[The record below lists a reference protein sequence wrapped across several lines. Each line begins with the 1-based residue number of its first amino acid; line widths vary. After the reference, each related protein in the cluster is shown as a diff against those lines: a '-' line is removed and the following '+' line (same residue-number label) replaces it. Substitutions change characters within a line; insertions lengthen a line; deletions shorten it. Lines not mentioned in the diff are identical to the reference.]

1 MNKVLLS
8 CLLVLG
14 LCLGSISAQ
23 TIDTNMEMQERAR
36 AIKEK
41 SQAMTTEMPEHIR
54 KSAEA
59 AFDTIFNGK
68 VSEQVEAYKNSMT
81 FDPETGIVK
90 FDSKAAS
97 NIKSNLNDDI
107 NMAKNGIFK
116 SDERI
121 YIFISSSI
129 PKEILNNYKNYIQ
142 AKKIGDTVSFVIRG
156 CLPQG
161 GGFNG
166 CKDFKPTIEFAR
178 SMIISDDNKTSVSGL
193 LIDPVL
199 FNTYGVTNV
208 PQVVYAKNV
217 NRRVDLG
224 SEGDFSRL
232 ESTPQ
237 WWKSVGD
244 WSMDYH
250 LRELYDL
257 SKEDKLKQLY
267 DNFDK

>member
-1 MNKVLLS
+1 MNRVLLS
-8 CLLVLG
+8 CISVFS
-14 LCLGSISAQ
+14 LCLGSVSAQ
-23 TIDTNMEMQERAR
+23 TIDTNMEMQARAR
-36 AIKEK
+36 AASEK
-41 SQAMTTEMPEHIR
+41 SQSIATDMSEDMR
-54 KSAEA
+54 KRAEA

-68 VSEQVEAYKNSMT
+68 VSKQVEAYKNRMT

-90 FDSKAAS
+90 FNS
-97 NIKSNLNDDI
+97 NAVRNINNNTKEEVDI
-107 NMAKNGIFK
+107 EKNGIFNK
-116 SDERI
+116 DERI
-121 YIFISSSI
+121 YVFISSSI

-142 AKKIGDTVSFVIRG
+142 SRGIGDTVSFVIRG
-156 CLPQG
+156 CLPEG

-166 CKDFKPTIEFAR
+166 CKDFRPTIEFAR
-178 SMIISDDNKTSVSGL
+178 SMIIADDNKTSVSGL

-199 FNTYGVTNV
+199 FKTYGVTTV

-232 ESTPQ
+232 ENTPQ

-250 LRELYDL
+250 FRELHNL
-257 SKEDKLKQLY
+257 SKEDKLKRLY
-267 DNFDK
+267 DSFEK